1 MPTWGLS
8 IVRTMVVSD
17 LRGCFEIKPGKGGHG
32 TEASIRFTHPV
43 PCIRRYLPN
52 NVER

>member
-1 MPTWGLS
+1 
-8 IVRTMVVSD
+8 MVVSD

-32 TEASIRFTHPV
+32 TEASIRFTQSRVSGDTSPTTLNV
-43 PCIRRYLPN
+43 SAL